1 MYDGMT
7 GHYTFA
13 CPVTGEVS
21 LPLSAFRVIDR
32 LPGAAHPAVYKIT
45 FSCECRDEHE
55 GLVAHDDL
63 DWAPLAGGDV
73 SFVNMMTSKL
83 ESAAADLLELAATQ
97 IRVGEWPWSF
107 FCYPEERAR
116 PVFPSSFR
124 ALGAGEDRIGL
135 AVQCPSCSRTSVN
148 LVTHRHVD
156 VPLLQRP
163 KSGRRR
169 AHLLGRPRDNARGV
183 PLRTRLRAFRRP
195 PPRPRRVTEARLET
209 LLQGENLPG
218 NRRRRGDESG
228 TFP

>member
-1 MYDGMT
+1 MYDGLT
-7 GHYTFA
+7 GRYTFA

-45 FSCECRDEHE
+45 FSCECGDEHE

-135 AVQCPSCSRTSVN
+135 AVECPSCSRTSVN
-148 LVTHRHVD
+148 LVTHQHVD
-156 VPLLQRP
+156 VPFYNDRKVDVVEHIFSGDRETTLEAFRSELD
-163 KSGRRR
+163 SGRFD
-169 AHLLGRPRDNARGV
+169 A
-183 PLRTRLRAFRRP
+183 
-195 PPRPRRVTEARLET
+195 
-209 LLQGENLPG
+209 
-218 NRRRRGDESG
+218 RRRDLAA
-228 TFP
+228 

>member
-1 MYDGMT
+1 MYDGLT
-7 GHYTFA
+7 GLYTFA
-13 CPVTGEVS
+13 CPVRGEVR

-45 FSCECRDEHE
+45 FSCDCGDEHE

-83 ESAAADLLELAATQ
+83 EFVAGDLLELAATQ
-97 IRVGEWPWSF
+97 IRAGEWPWSF

-124 ALGAGEDRIGL
+124 ALGGGDDRIGL
-135 AVQCPSCSRTSVN
+135 AVECPSCSRTSVN

-156 VPLLQRP
+156 VPFYNDRKVDVVEHIFAGDRETTLEAFRLELD
-163 KSGRRR
+163 SGRFD
-169 AHLLGRPRDNARGV
+169 A
-183 PLRTRLRAFRRP
+183 
-195 PPRPRRVTEARLET
+195 
-209 LLQGENLPG
+209 
-218 NRRRRGDESG
+218 RRRDLAA
-228 TFP
+228 

>member
-1 MYDGMT
+1 MYDGLT
-7 GHYTFA
+7 GLYTFA
-13 CPVTGEVS
+13 CPVRGKVR

-32 LPGAAHPAVYKIT
+32 LPGAAHPAVYKII
-45 FSCECRDEHE
+45 FFCECGDEHE

-83 ESAAADLLELAATQ
+83 ESVAGDLLELAATQ
-97 IRVGEWPWSF
+97 IRAGEWPWSF

-135 AVQCPSCSRTSVN
+135 AVECPSCSRTSVN

-156 VPLLQRP
+156 IPFYNDRKVDVVEHIFSGDRETTLEAFRLELD
-163 KSGRRR
+163 SGRFD
-169 AHLLGRPRDNARGV
+169 A
-183 PLRTRLRAFRRP
+183 
-195 PPRPRRVTEARLET
+195 
-209 LLQGENLPG
+209 
-218 NRRRRGDESG
+218 RRRDLAA
-228 TFP
+228 

>member
-7 GHYTFA
+7 GRYTFA

-32 LPGAAHPAVYKIT
+32 LPGAAHPALYKIT
-45 FSCECRDEHE
+45 FSCECGDEHE

-116 PVFPSSFR
+116 P
-124 ALGAGEDRIGL
+124 E
-135 AVQCPSCSRTSVN
+135 CPSCSRTSVN

-156 VPLLQRP
+156 VPFYNDRKVDVVEHIFTGDRETTLEAFRSELD
-163 KSGRRR
+163 SGRFD
-169 AHLLGRPRDNARGV
+169 A
-183 PLRTRLRAFRRP
+183 
-195 PPRPRRVTEARLET
+195 
-209 LLQGENLPG
+209 
-218 NRRRRGDESG
+218 RRRDLAA
-228 TFP
+228 